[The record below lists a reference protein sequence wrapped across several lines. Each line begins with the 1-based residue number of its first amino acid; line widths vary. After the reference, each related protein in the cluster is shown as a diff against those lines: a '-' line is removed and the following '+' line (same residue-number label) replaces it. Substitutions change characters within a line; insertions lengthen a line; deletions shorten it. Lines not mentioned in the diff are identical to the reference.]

1 MKILLHVCCGTCVI
15 GLLDFFK
22 KDKLSLL
29 FYNPNIEPEE
39 EYRERLNAVR
49 QVAQEFGLDLIE
61 YQYEN
66 KTWHDKVKGLE
77 KEPENGKR
85 CLACFEMRLEKTAEM
100 AKKFGFEAFATSL
113 SVNCWKD
120 IDFINK
126 KGKEMAARYGLKQQ
140 YSTHQ
145 MMSGRGGIC
154 CVQEPPDG
162 CNIECQNHLEVN
174 KTIKSCHQSTDGR
187 FLTFFDFGL
196 DKEAIKKICYAEK
209 ELAKKHKIYRQ
220 KYCGC
225 AYAVQNQA

>member
-22 KDKLSLL
+22 NDKLSLF
-29 FYNPNIEPEE
+29 FYNPNIEPEK

-66 KTWHDKVKGLE
+66 KVWHEKVKGLE
-77 KEPENGKR
+77 KELENGKR

-100 AKKFGFEAFATSL
+100 AKQFGFEALATSL

-120 IDFINK
+120 VDFINR
-126 KGKEMAARYGLKQQ
+126 KGKEIAARYGLKFF
-140 YSTHQ
+140 
-145 MMSGRGGIC
+145 
-154 CVQEPPDG
+154 EF
-162 CNIECQNHLEVN
+162 NLN
-174 KTIKSCHQSTDGR
+174 K
-187 FLTFFDFGL
+187 
-196 DKEAIKKICYAEK
+196 EEIKKICYAEK

-225 AYAVQNQA
+225 LYAVQNQA